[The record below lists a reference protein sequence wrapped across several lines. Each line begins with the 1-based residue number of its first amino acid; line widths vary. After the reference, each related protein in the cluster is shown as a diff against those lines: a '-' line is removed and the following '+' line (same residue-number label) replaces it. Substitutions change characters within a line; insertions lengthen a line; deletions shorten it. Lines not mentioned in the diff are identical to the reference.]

1 MAKRSRRRREGLGP
15 PPRKAD
21 QVKIPSNGGRAGYRH
36 RGRVVLIGGV
46 VCLAAA
52 IGIVSAVVL
61 TGPSSTMATPR
72 TIPWGEVPQLQ
83 GGPAPWNS
91 GSATL
96 GERLSAAGLHELT
109 MEGAV
114 VHIHQHLDLFVNGK
128 KTPVPA
134 LIGIDPTANLFTE
147 IHTHDATGLIHVES
161 PTKTRFTLGQLF
173 CEWGVKLT
181 PRCLGRY
188 RERISWWVNGRK
200 MAGDPAQLVLEPHQ
214 EIVIAAGHPPSD
226 VPQSY
231 PFPAGL

>member
-1 MAKRSRRRREGLGP
+1 MKVPSTGGP
-15 PPRKAD
+15 RWE
-21 QVKIPSNGGRAGYRH
+21 
-36 RGRVVLIGGV
+36 RGRIALIGAVAGV
-46 VCLAAA
+46 AVA

-61 TGPSSTMATPR
+61 TGPSSKTTAAP
-72 TIPWGEVPQLQ
+72 TIRWANVPHLQ

-96 GERLSAAGLHELT
+96 VDRLPAAGLHELT

-134 LIGIDPTANLFTE
+134 LIGIDPTAGFFTE

-181 PRCLGRY
+181 SRCLGRY
-188 RERISWWVNGRK
+188 REQISWWVDGKK
-200 MAGDPAQLVLEPHQ
+200 MAGNPAQLVLAPHQ
-214 EIVIAAGHPPSD
+214 EIVIAAGHAPSH
-226 VPQSY
+226 VPERY
-231 PFPAGL
+231 TFPAGL